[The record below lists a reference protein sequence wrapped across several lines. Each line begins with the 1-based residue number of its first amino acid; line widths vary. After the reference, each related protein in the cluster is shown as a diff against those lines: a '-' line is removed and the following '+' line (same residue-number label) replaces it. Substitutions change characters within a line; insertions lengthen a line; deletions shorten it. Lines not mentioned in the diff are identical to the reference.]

1 MRFEPFVFIQ
11 TSEKRPSSIAV
22 AGWTANQMK
31 YINLPES
38 FTYDSLPQVQ
48 AVVRSHFSEK
58 QGKCH
63 LYGNVIGYRFVLS
76 PTESIVLDTDG
87 NELRHE
93 NGHFWPKSISMED
106 HVVVVEKYQP

>member
-31 YINLPES
+31 YMTLPES
-38 FTYDSLPQVQ
+38 STEESLAQVQ
-48 AVVRSHFSEK
+48 AIVRSHFFAHTG
-58 QGKCH
+58 QCH
-63 LYGNVIGYRFVLS
+63 LYGNITGFRFVLS

-87 NELRHE
+87 SELWRE
-93 NGHFWPKSISMED
+93 SGNFWPKSISMED
-106 HVVVVEKYQP
+106 DVVVVEK